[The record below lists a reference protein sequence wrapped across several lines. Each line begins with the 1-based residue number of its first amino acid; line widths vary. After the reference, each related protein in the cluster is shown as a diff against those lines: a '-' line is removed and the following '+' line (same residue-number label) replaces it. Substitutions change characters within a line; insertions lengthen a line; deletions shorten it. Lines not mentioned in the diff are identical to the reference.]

1 MAASATP
8 CGKSQFWKAREVS
21 HRRRRRRAVGG
32 PPANWRGVIRVRL
45 ESPRRSPPPLAALSA
60 LLTWHSAGFVKGLA
74 PAASASIP
82 VQVVYYGAYEYT
94 RFVLGRALLGGA
106 RAGEHAHNELTEFG
120 IDACA
125 GAVGEIVSGAIWVPA
140 DLVSQRLMLQ
150 GPDRSKHLYSGMRDA
165 TRKIWRAEGLRGF
178 YVGFGAS
185 LFTCI
190 PNSAAQWAI
199 YEYTKK
205 QLYRHWWWPRQG
217 LAGGGGAELRGEGSY
232 FINVLSAVTAGVVG
246 SAISTPFDVIRVRKQ
261 AEGLSSSLVSAAA
274 PVGGDAAVREQFHSA
289 RLYRGS
295 TFLAMR
301 RLVAEVGWTGLF
313 RGIVPRCLGAA
324 PQSALALVAYDLV
337 KNLSKKRD
345 DQF

>member
-1 MAASATP
+1 MRVQASQLAPYRLNARRIDARVAAAFGS
-8 CGKSQFWKAREVS
+8 V
-21 HRRRRRRAVGG
+21 
-32 PPANWRGVIRVRL
+32 VR
-45 ESPRRSPPPLAALSA
+45 SA
-60 LLTWHSAGFVKGLA
+60 LLTWHTAGFVKGLA

-217 LAGGGGAELRGEGSY
+217 LAAGTAASEQRGEGSH

-261 AEGLSSSLVSAAA
+261 AEGLNATLLASTSSMAAGA
-274 PVGGDAAVREQFHSA
+274 ESSVTARQQFHSA
-289 RLYRGS
+289 RRYRGS
-295 TFLAMR
+295 TILAMR

-337 KNLSKKRD
+337 KNLSKKD
-345 DQF
+345 DAQF